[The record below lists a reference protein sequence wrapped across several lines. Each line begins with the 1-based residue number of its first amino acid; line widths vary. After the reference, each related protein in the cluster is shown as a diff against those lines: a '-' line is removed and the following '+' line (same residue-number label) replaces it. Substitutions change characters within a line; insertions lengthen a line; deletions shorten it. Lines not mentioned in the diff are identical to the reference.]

1 MNINGGN
8 IMTTNA
14 PADRLLEK
22 VMEAISEQATTNAE
36 KEENGQ
42 TKCPHH
48 FRYLSELP
56 KNASIPEE
64 CLLCPKV
71 VDCIVSS

>member
-1 MNINGGN
+1 
-8 IMTTNA
+8 MTTNA

-42 TKCPHH
+42 TKCAHH
-48 FRYLSELP
+48 FGYLSELP

-71 VDCIVSS
+71 VECIVSS